1 MMNTDDI
8 PMNNPARDKAWETFT
23 KRKDVK
29 AFFKDKDDA
38 FKFPLQRGWYE
49 VWCQCWNKAWDAG
62 FEDGWNAAK
71 GESDAVDS

>member
-1 MMNTDDI
+1 MEMDDI
-8 PMNNPARDKAWETFT
+8 PISNAARDKTWAAFI

-29 AFFKDKDDA
+29 AYFKDGA